1 MRGHG
6 PVTLTPSALLEME
19 LLGEGEVSTHST
31 PFTPSTLPEVLQ
43 DDPFALAPSTSL
55 EMFGE
60 GEVSTHSTP
69 STPSSPSSLSTTPST
84 FSAVSTPSGPA
95 YSPVSVFE
103 SASSTGYQSEDS
115 GQSNAMVTEKL
126 DPVPTEVVQ
135 TASSMLTQEVQ
146 MNPMWDGFKVVGDN
160 WDMNIHPSFQRKDHL
175 TRSIHYFN
183 SYAVKDRLN
192 LSELSD
198 DPKPPPSTVAP
209 EVYLVSKKEWGCFKD
224 DCAVLITR

>member
-31 PFTPSTLPEVLQ
+31 PFTPSTPPEVLQ

-69 STPSSPSSLSTTPST
+69 STPSSLSTTPT
-84 FSAVSTPSGPA
+84 LSAVSTPSGPA

-135 TASSMLTQEVQ
+135 TASSILTQEVQ

-209 EVYLVSKKEWGCFKD
+209 EVYLVS
-224 DCAVLITR
+224 